1 MESCWMW
8 INLYSFVFN
17 FHNDAKLRR
26 WFVAFLFRAPTH
38 NTMGCFASLYSKTT
52 TDVITEL
59 KQLDMSLRE
68 MVYKYDI
75 QLERINEELKIKVAE
90 KAPKDRLL
98 VLLRQRKILK
108 NYLTQ
113 CENRMTVCTQKQCSL
128 EQLQIT
134 KMQLDAI
141 KNTGKIFKRFT
152 NKHTVE
158 KVEQLQESMCA
169 LQDDMMD
176 ISDILNQPTLDDL
189 DVEDELEELMAL
201 TDTLTL
207 PEAPEFPIPDTT
219 DTEDD
224 RVMLAI

>member
-1 MESCWMW
+1 
-8 INLYSFVFN
+8 
-17 FHNDAKLRR
+17 
-26 WFVAFLFRAPTH
+26 
-38 NTMGCFASLYSKTT
+38 
-52 TDVITEL
+52 
-59 KQLDMSLRE
+59 MSLRE

-75 QLERINEELKIKVAE
+75 QLEKINIELKIKVAE
-90 KAPKDRLL
+90 KAPKDRLM
-98 VLLRQRKILK
+98 VLLRQRKILR

-128 EQLQIT
+128 EQLEIT

-141 KNTGKIFKRFT
+141 KSTSKIFKRFT
-152 NKHTVE
+152 NRHTVE

-201 TDTLTL
+201 VGTDTTD
-207 PEAPEFPIPDTT
+207 PPVPIMVPDMEFPDIPDTES
-219 DTEDD
+219 DTESDE
-224 RVMLAI
+224 RVMLPI

>member
-1 MESCWMW
+1 
-8 INLYSFVFN
+8 
-17 FHNDAKLRR
+17 
-26 WFVAFLFRAPTH
+26 
-38 NTMGCFASLYSKTT
+38 MGCLASIYSKTT

-75 QLERINEELKIKVAE
+75 QLEKINNELKIKVAE
-90 KAPKDRLL
+90 KAPKDRLM
-98 VLLRQRKILK
+98 VLLRQRKILR

-128 EQLQIT
+128 EQLEIT

-141 KNTGKIFKRFT
+141 KSTSKIFKRFT
-152 NKHTVE
+152 NRHTVE

-201 TDTLTL
+201 VGTDTVPDTMDTTGT
-207 PEAPEFPIPDTT
+207 EFPVS
-219 DTEDD
+219 DTEFPVSDTESD
-224 RVMLAI
+224 ERVLLAI

>member
-1 MESCWMW
+1 
-8 INLYSFVFN
+8 
-17 FHNDAKLRR
+17 
-26 WFVAFLFRAPTH
+26 
-38 NTMGCFASLYSKTT
+38 MGCFASIYSKTT

-75 QLERINEELKIKVAE
+75 QLEKINNELKIKVAE
-90 KAPKDRLL
+90 KAPKDRLM
-98 VLLRQRKILK
+98 VLLRQRKILR

-128 EQLQIT
+128 EQLEIT

-141 KNTGKIFKRFT
+141 KSTSKIFKRFT
-152 NKHTVE
+152 NRHTVE

-201 TDTLTL
+201 VGTDTMDTNT
-207 PEAPEFPIPDTT
+207 DTT
-219 DTEDD
+219 DTNTDTMDMVVEFPSIDTENTESD
-224 RVMLAI
+224 ERVLLAI

>member
-1 MESCWMW
+1 
-8 INLYSFVFN
+8 
-17 FHNDAKLRR
+17 
-26 WFVAFLFRAPTH
+26 
-38 NTMGCFASLYSKTT
+38 MGCFASIYSKTT

-75 QLERINEELKIKVAE
+75 QLEKINNELKIKVAE
-90 KAPKDRLL
+90 KAPKDRLM
-98 VLLRQRKILK
+98 VLLRQRKILR

-128 EQLQIT
+128 EQLEIT

-141 KNTGKIFKRFT
+141 KSTSKIFKRFT
-152 NKHTVE
+152 NRHTVE

-201 TDTLTL
+201 VGT
-207 PEAPEFPIPDTT
+207 DTT
-219 DTEDD
+219 DMEFPDTPDTEFPGTQDTESD
-224 RVMLAI
+224 ERVLLAI

>member
-1 MESCWMW
+1 MSWDKRF
-8 INLYSFVFN
+8 IPKYLYLST
-17 FHNDAKLRR
+17 R
-26 WFVAFLFRAPTH
+26 PQ
-38 NTMGCFASLYSKTT
+38 MGCFASLYSKTT
-52 TDVITEL
+52 TDVIMEL
-59 KQLDMSLRE
+59 KQLDISLRE

-75 QLERINEELKIKVAE
+75 QLERINNELKIKIAE

-134 KMQLDAI
+134 KTQLNAI
-141 KNTGKIFKRFT
+141 KSTSKIFKRFT
-152 NKHTVE
+152 NRHTVE

-189 DVEDELEELMAL
+189 DVEDELNQLLTDTL

-224 RVMLAI
+224 RVVLAI

>member
-1 MESCWMW
+1 
-8 INLYSFVFN
+8 
-17 FHNDAKLRR
+17 
-26 WFVAFLFRAPTH
+26 
-38 NTMGCFASLYSKTT
+38 MGCLASIYSKTT

-75 QLERINEELKIKVAE
+75 QLEKINNELKIKVAE
-90 KAPKDRLL
+90 KAPKDRLM
-98 VLLRQRKILK
+98 VLLRQRKILR

-128 EQLQIT
+128 EQLEIT

-141 KNTGKIFKRFT
+141 KSTSKIFKRFT
-152 NKHTVE
+152 NRHTVE

-201 TDTLTL
+201 VGTEPPDM
-207 PEAPEFPIPDTT
+207 EFPDTPVMEFPDTP
-219 DTEDD
+219 DTESDE
-224 RVMLAI
+224 RVLLAI

>member
-1 MESCWMW
+1 
-8 INLYSFVFN
+8 
-17 FHNDAKLRR
+17 
-26 WFVAFLFRAPTH
+26 
-38 NTMGCFASLYSKTT
+38 MGCFASIYSKTT

-75 QLERINEELKIKVAE
+75 QLEKINNELKIKVAE
-90 KAPKDRLL
+90 KAPKDRLM
-98 VLLRQRKILK
+98 VLLRQRKILR

-128 EQLQIT
+128 EQLEIT

-141 KNTGKIFKRFT
+141 KSTSKIFKRFT
-152 NKHTVE
+152 NRHTVE

-201 TDTLTL
+201 VGT
-207 PEAPEFPIPDTT
+207 DTT
-219 DTEDD
+219 DPPVPIMVPDMEFPDTPDTESDTESD
-224 RVMLAI
+224 ERVMLPI

>member
-1 MESCWMW
+1 
-8 INLYSFVFN
+8 
-17 FHNDAKLRR
+17 
-26 WFVAFLFRAPTH
+26 
-38 NTMGCFASLYSKTT
+38 MGCLASIYSKTT

-75 QLERINEELKIKVAE
+75 QLEKINNELKIKVAE
-90 KAPKDRLL
+90 KAPKDRLM
-98 VLLRQRKILK
+98 VLLRQRKVLR

-128 EQLQIT
+128 EQLEIT

-141 KNTGKIFKRFT
+141 KSTSKIFKRFT
-152 NKHTVE
+152 NRHTVE

-201 TDTLTL
+201 VGTDTTD
-207 PEAPEFPIPDTT
+207 PPVPIMVPDMEFPDIPDTES
-219 DTEDD
+219 DTESDE
-224 RVMLAI
+224 RVMLPI

>member
-1 MESCWMW
+1 
-8 INLYSFVFN
+8 
-17 FHNDAKLRR
+17 
-26 WFVAFLFRAPTH
+26 
-38 NTMGCFASLYSKTT
+38 MGCFTSIYSKTT

-75 QLERINEELKIKVAE
+75 QLEKINNELKIKVAE
-90 KAPKDRLL
+90 KAPKDRLM
-98 VLLRQRKILK
+98 VLLRQRKILR

-128 EQLQIT
+128 EQLEIT

-141 KNTGKIFKRFT
+141 KSTSKIFKRFT
-152 NKHTVE
+152 NRHTVE

-201 TDTLTL
+201 VGT
-207 PEAPEFPIPDTT
+207 DTT
-219 DTEDD
+219 DTMDTMDTTGTEFPDTPEFPVSD
-224 RVMLAI
+224 TAESDERVLLAI

>member
-1 MESCWMW
+1 
-8 INLYSFVFN
+8 
-17 FHNDAKLRR
+17 
-26 WFVAFLFRAPTH
+26 
-38 NTMGCFASLYSKTT
+38 MGCFASIYSKTT

-75 QLERINEELKIKVAE
+75 QLEKINNELKIKVAE
-90 KAPKDRLL
+90 KAPKDRLM
-98 VLLRQRKILK
+98 VLLRQRKILR

-128 EQLQIT
+128 EQLEIT

-141 KNTGKIFKRFT
+141 KSTSKIFKRFT
-152 NKHTVE
+152 NRHTVE

-201 TDTLTL
+201 VGTDTTD
-207 PEAPEFPIPDTT
+207 PPVPIMVPDMEFPDIPDTES
-219 DTEDD
+219 DTESDE
-224 RVMLAI
+224 RVMLPI

>member
-1 MESCWMW
+1 
-8 INLYSFVFN
+8 
-17 FHNDAKLRR
+17 
-26 WFVAFLFRAPTH
+26 
-38 NTMGCFASLYSKTT
+38 MGCLASIYSKTT

-75 QLERINEELKIKVAE
+75 QLEKINNELKIKVAE
-90 KAPKDRLL
+90 KAPKDRLM
-98 VLLRQRKILK
+98 VLLRQRKVLR

-128 EQLQIT
+128 EQLEIT

-141 KNTGKIFKRFT
+141 KSTSKIFKRFT
-152 NKHTVE
+152 NRHTVE

-176 ISDILNQPTLDDL
+176 ISDILNQPTLNDF

-201 TDTLTL
+201 VGTGTTDTTVTDTTGTEF
-207 PEAPEFPIPDTT
+207 PDTPEFPVSVS
-219 DTEDD
+219 DTESDE
-224 RVMLAI
+224 RVLLAI

>member
-1 MESCWMW
+1 
-8 INLYSFVFN
+8 
-17 FHNDAKLRR
+17 
-26 WFVAFLFRAPTH
+26 
-38 NTMGCFASLYSKTT
+38 MGCFASIYSKTT

-75 QLERINEELKIKVAE
+75 QLEKINNELKIKVAE
-90 KAPKDRLL
+90 KAPKDRLM
-98 VLLRQRKILK
+98 VLLRQRKILR

-128 EQLQIT
+128 EQLEIT

-141 KNTGKIFKRFT
+141 KSTSKIFKRFT
-152 NKHTVE
+152 NRHTVE

-201 TDTLTL
+201 VGTDTVPDTMDTTGT
-207 PEAPEFPIPDTT
+207 EFPVS
-219 DTEDD
+219 DTEFPVSDTESD
-224 RVMLAI
+224 ERVLLAI